1 MTTTEKKIK
10 KSSAGIQTKIIIGGI
25 ILLILA
31 ITITLIFKYLIG
43 MGTRIENIII
53 YLLWISLLIFWT
65 IWVIIEHRNITN
77 ISYLITADSLI
88 TVKKSW
94 FGISKKYYRY
104 NNIKAVTTKE
114 NHLLSSLNTGSIC
127 LEFVD
132 NTEKL
137 ILKNI
142 VNPSK
147 YVAEIK
153 KYATLNKTIIK

>member
-1 MTTTEKKIK
+1 
-10 KSSAGIQTKIIIGGI
+10 
-25 ILLILA
+25 
-31 ITITLIFKYLIG
+31 

-94 FGISKKYYRY
+94 FGITKKYYRY

-142 VNPSK
+142 INPGK